1 MPARITKETLAVRH
15 EYTQDEKVAL
25 GMELAGAYSQLAGIE
40 EEEKAVKA
48 QFKERSTAVDS
59 RIGTLSRTMQQ
70 GFEIQN
76 IPCIL
81 RYDEPNVGEVS
92 YYDPGGNLVK
102 TRAMTDTERQL
113 ELNLEDQTQNEA
125 QVQKSIDRSVE
136 NIKKFI
142 PGSKTKKDAADGDPE
157 GQCKNCELWFPASV
171 LKTTDVDFHDL
182 CPACWDQCVEEP
194 KRQAAEPAQEA
205 PPTQADGTEPPEGEA
220 PPADPEAGPELN
232 F

>member
-1 MPARITKETLAVRH
+1 MGARITSEVIELRH
-15 EYTQDEKVAL
+15 EFTQDEKNKMAS
-25 GMELAGAYSQLAGIE
+25 ELAAAYNTQQKIN
-40 EEEKAVKA
+40 EEKKSSAA
-48 QFKERSTAVDS
+48 QYKERETSLDLIIGSIS
-59 RIGTLSRTMQQ
+59 RNYQN
-70 GFEIQN
+70 GFETRN
-76 IPCIL
+76 VKCRL
-81 RYDEPNVGEVS
+81 VWDEPNVGEVS
-92 YYDPGGNLVK
+92 YYDPEGKLVK
-102 TRAMTDTERQL
+102 TRAMNDSERQMDLGL
-113 ELNLEDQTQNEA
+113 EPPKDEA
-125 QVQKSIDRSVE
+125 EEQRSIERSHQ
-136 NIKKFI
+136 NIKNFI

-182 CPACWDQCVEEP
+182 CPGCWDQCVEEP